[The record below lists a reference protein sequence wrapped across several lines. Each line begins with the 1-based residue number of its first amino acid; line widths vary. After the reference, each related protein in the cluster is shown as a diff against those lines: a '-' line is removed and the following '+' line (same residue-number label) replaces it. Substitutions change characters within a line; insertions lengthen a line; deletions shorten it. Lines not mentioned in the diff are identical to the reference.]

1 MNTYVFDILSSNEL
15 GSICFS
21 NTKMDVW
28 FFDIGRYVVLNISHS
43 LFRNKRFN
51 SKIYQN
57 YFTRSIHKYNPP
69 IFEEWVI
76 QYSFMNIFY
85 ISNVKKWGFFFHLV
99 SQDIC
104 RVFQID
110 EDWSKKKIKQPKWIQ
125 IMMEDEMQIFSIENT
140 CFYVLRYN

>member
-1 MNTYVFDILSSNEL
+1 MCVYVFYICNMIFRHFTLQKMRFLNFFFFLNVAKEYYHWILMFLISFLVMS
-15 GSICFS
+15 SICFS

-85 ISNVKKWGFFFHLV
+85 ISNVKKWGFFFSLG
-99 SQDIC
+99 
-104 RVFQID
+104 
-110 EDWSKKKIKQPKWIQ
+110 
-125 IMMEDEMQIFSIENT
+125 
-140 CFYVLRYN
+140 